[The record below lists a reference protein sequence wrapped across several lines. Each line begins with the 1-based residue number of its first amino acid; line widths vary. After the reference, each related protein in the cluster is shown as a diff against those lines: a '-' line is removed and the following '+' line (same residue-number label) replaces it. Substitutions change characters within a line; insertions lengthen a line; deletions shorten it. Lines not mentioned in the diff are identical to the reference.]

1 MPRPTRRAVV
11 AAAAGGLAGVLG
23 GCSAA
28 PSRPAG
34 APSRPERTSTTTA
47 APTATTT
54 AAPTATPDES
64 SVTRGSFR
72 SSAVGRE
79 VGFRI
84 VRPPGHGSADGAAHP
99 LPLVLGLHGFGGD
112 ADSVL
117 DLGVARMLAERARA
131 GAPALAVV
139 TVDGGTGSYYHRRA
153 DGTDAAAMITGELVP
168 RIGGLGCDTAR
179 LGLYGLSMGGYGALL
194 LAARHPGLA
203 RAVAVSS
210 PALWRR
216 PGDAPA
222 VAFDSAADFARHSV
236 WDTARVWR
244 RVPLSV
250 GCGRSDPFHAAA
262 RAFADRMPV
271 RERRFDA
278 GGHDAA
284 YWSAHL
290 PAQLDFL
297 GSFLHAG

>member
-139 TVDGGTGSYYHRRA
+139 TVDGGRGSYYHRRA
-153 DGTDAAAMITGELVP
+153 DGTDAAAEDEATAELEAGSGA
-168 RIGGLGCDTAR
+168 GGGGGRPAPASSVALVLRRRDEEVEDLLAELFPVTLRSRTRRVSDHAGFLQGRAAADRAD
-179 LGLYGLSMGGYGALL
+179 LGLSGRLDG
-194 LAARHPGLA
+194 R
-203 RAVAVSS
+203 VS
-210 PALWRR
+210 
-216 PGDAPA
+216 
-222 VAFDSAADFARHSV
+222 
-236 WDTARVWR
+236 
-244 RVPLSV
+244 
-250 GCGRSDPFHAAA
+250 
-262 RAFADRMPV
+262 
-271 RERRFDA
+271 
-278 GGHDAA
+278 
-284 YWSAHL
+284 
-290 PAQLDFL
+290 
-297 GSFLHAG
+297 